1 VKILAYDHL
10 TAQYGT
16 ERSRLSASGFQVDRP
31 LQALLADLCRVP
43 DAEVALLR
51 DASFVPLNLP
61 AAVRVVPCDAGHAA
75 EALAACMEDADA
87 VWPVAPE
94 SAGILE
100 RASRHILDCDRLLIG
115 SHPEA
120 IRVFASKHRSSR
132 ILKAA
137 GLPVVDTWRLDE
149 AAPESRGAWVVK
161 PDDGAGC
168 SETRIFP
175 DRDAARAWIGERDPG
190 LYVMQPYIHGKPSSI
205 SLVCA
210 DGRVLMMSVNEQR
223 MAVAN
228 NQLHAMGS
236 TVSGVRDQQR
246 QYRALA
252 ERVIA
257 TVPGLWGYVG
267 IDFIASVDGP
277 VVLELNPR
285 VTISH
290 AGMRP
295 SLGHNPAQLL
305 IELLQSGYC
314 TPFES
319 RRIKP
324 VSIDITA
331 FPEQPARHKS

>member
-1 VKILAYDHL
+1 MKILAYDHL
-10 TAQYGT
+10 TVRYGT
-16 ERSRLSASGFQVDRP
+16 ERSRLSASGFQADRP

-43 DAEVALLR
+43 RVEVMLLR
-51 DASFVPLNLP
+51 DAALVPLNLP
-61 AAVRVVPCDAGHAA
+61 AAVRMVPCDAVHAA

-87 VWPVAPE
+87 VWPIAPE
-94 SAGILE
+94 STGILE
-100 RASRHILDCDRLLIG
+100 RASRHVLDCDRLLLG

-120 IRVFASKHRSSR
+120 VQAFASKHCSSR
-132 ILKAA
+132 SLKAA
-137 GLPVVDTWRLDE
+137 GLPVVDTWRVDE
-149 AAPESRGAWVVK
+149 PMPDSRNAWVVK

-175 DRDAARAWIGERDPG
+175 DRDAARSWIAERDPG
-190 LYVMQPYIHGKPSSI
+190 LYVMQPYIHGKPCSI

-223 MAVAN
+223 MAVSN

-236 TVSGVRDQQR
+236 TVGGVRDQQR

-257 TVPGLWGYVG
+257 TAPGLWGYVG
-267 IDFIASVDGP
+267 IDFITGADGP
-277 VVLELNPR
+277 VLLELNPR

-295 SLGHNPAQLL
+295 ALGHNPAQLL
-305 IELLQSGYC
+305 IELLRSGHC
-314 TPFES
+314 TPFEP

-331 FPEQPARHKS
+331 YPELAKS